1 MEDLIKVDG
10 GTWKQFVERLVV
22 ERMLSSLLDL
32 LENKYIVLC
41 HGPEKSSGSHF
52 IGLKYDFTV
61 ERSSANRCCNNL
73 LCRGLVCLQTSNQ
86 KRNY

>member
-10 GTWKQFVERLVV
+10 GIWKQFAERLVV
-22 ERMLSSLLDL
+22 EKMLNSLLDQ
-32 LENKYIVLC
+32 LENKSTDLC
-41 HGPEKSSGSHF
+41 HGLEKSSGSHF

-73 LCRGLVCLQTSNQ
+73 LCRGLVCL
-86 KRNY
+86 

>member
-10 GTWKQFVERLVV
+10 GIWKQFAERLVV
-22 ERMLSSLLDL
+22 EKMLNSLLDQ
-32 LENKYIVLC
+32 LENKSTYLC

-52 IGLKYDFTV
+52 IGLKYDFTL

-73 LCRGLVCLQTSNQ
+73 LCRGLVCL
-86 KRNY
+86 

>member
-10 GTWKQFVERLVV
+10 GTWKQFAERLVV
-22 ERMLSSLLDL
+22 ERMLNSLLDQ
-32 LENKYIVLC
+32 LENKSTNLC

-73 LCRGLVCLQTSNQ
+73 LCRGLVCL
-86 KRNY
+86 